1 MKLNIFEWYL
11 RDDRLPVC
19 YDESSPNPK
28 RIYSLSI
35 WSVTTGNWLWYVKLR
50 YGLLIAKYQTSHI
63 WVEQYVSSID
73 TNPKLTELSSKIK
86 SARMKLS
93 KAENKLKLAERV
105 AKETLNFGDNEQL
118 LNLQRAKV
126 ANLRKELDE
135 LINS

>member
-1 MKLNIFEWYL
+1 MILNVFEWYL
-11 RDDRLPVC
+11 RDDRMPVC
-19 YDESSPNPK
+19 YDESSTNPK

-50 YGLLIAKYQTSHI
+50 YGLLIAKYQTNHL

-73 TNPKLTELSSKIK
+73 TNPKLTDLSSKIK
-86 SARMKLS
+86 STRSRLT

-105 AKETLNFGDNEQL
+105 AMESLDFGDHEQL
-118 LNLQRAKV
+118 LKLQRAKV
-126 ANLRKELDE
+126 TNLRKELDE